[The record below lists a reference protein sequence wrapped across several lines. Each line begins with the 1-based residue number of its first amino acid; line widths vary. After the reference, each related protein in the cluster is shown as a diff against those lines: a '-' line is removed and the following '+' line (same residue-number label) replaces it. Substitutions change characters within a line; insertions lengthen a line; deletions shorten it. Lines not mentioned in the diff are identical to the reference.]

1 MPPLTQNQTNA
12 IDNANITASNLENPT
27 PTPNLP
33 TGSTFDINQYTTPS
47 YSQNQDLAMAK
58 QNSDT
63 SLNDLTTAMFGSENQ
78 GSRLLGMENSAGI
91 PDLQNQLT
99 DITNQINT
107 TDLNFRR
114 ERENIQNDQTLS
126 MAQKNS
132 RLRDVS
138 FKQASNLAD
147 MEVIRSARSN
157 TLSNLQA
164 QVQRKA
170 DLQFADE
177 KTRIDN
183 LKFIYDNN
191 EGKYKDQ
198 LDEVIKKEDRAYEL
212 AKNDYEK
219 FVNTQVQAVQN
230 AQLNGA
236 SNADMLNIMSKKNL
250 GEILA
255 DPSTSKFLVSPKEK
269 LELQKMGIDI
279 RNSNLSYEKML
290 NEMNEAKRYLGGTT
304 NDPTLDIITASA
316 RYGDKR
322 LTDTQMT
329 KIQQATTALGSMESL
344 QGLLGLDSTGP
355 LKGRAKTLISEMGGE
370 ANAKAINA
378 TIQGLIPT
386 VARGIFGE
394 VGVLTDAD
402 INNYKKT
409 VPNLTSSNEQNKL
422 VSLIMYDVLSRSV
435 KTTLT
440 TNAQNQANVS
450 NFASTYQDVE
460 NRISKLKADLGVVES
475 PITEQ
480 SRVKMESA
488 WNSTTTPQSAT
499 NTLNSFFE

>member
-198 LDEVIKKEDRAYEL
+198 LGEVIKKEDRAYDL
-212 AKNDYEK
+212 AKTKYT
-219 FVNTQVQAVQN
+219 NTEQQKADLVKTS
-230 AQLNGA
+230 AQNGA
-236 SNADMLNIMSKKNL
+236 SNDILQGIMK
-250 GEILA
+250 
-255 DPSTSKFLVSPKEK
+255 ST
-269 LELQKMGIDI
+269 
-279 RNSNLSYEKML
+279 
-290 NEMNEAKRYLGGTT
+290 
-304 NDPTLDIITASA
+304 TLDEA
-316 RYGDKR
+316 YGLAKNFLENPLDRAIKQAQ
-322 LTDTQMT
+322 LTKLNLDNQGGSVGG
-329 KIQQATTALGSMESL
+329 KIVKINGVDYMQDANGNLTIPKVPQSSGGSDVEKQTIQNKLTT
-344 QGLLGLDSTGP
+344 LDSLIGGKGQAGAVGASPLARNKVARLLTGGIAGAGSKANFIASVEQIT
-355 LKGRAKTLISEMGGE
+355 KGLTLQQLID
-370 ANAKAINA
+370 AKANGA
-378 TIQGLIPT
+378 TFGALSDSELSLLAGSASKIGTWAIKDKQGNITGYKANEKDFNNELNVIKL
-386 VARGIFGE
+386 
-394 VGVLTDAD
+394 LTQKAYDQKYGTQD
-402 INNYKKT
+402 INNYLDSVNT
-409 VPNLTSSNEQNKL
+409 ALQNN
-422 VSLIMYDVLSRSV
+422 
-435 KTTLT
+435 TTLYS
-440 TNAQNQANVS
+440 QAGYNL
-450 NFASTYQDVE
+450 Q
-460 NRISKLKADLGVVES
+460 
-475 PITEQ
+475 
-480 SRVKMESA
+480 
-488 WNSTTTPQSAT
+488 
-499 NTLNSFFE
+499 